1 MFSAVGVLPG
11 CPRKKTKTGKKCGLV
26 KSYKVG
32 LAAAAAAAVGWIS
45 LLAADAD
52 YFKLP
57 MQDLQKHDFKILNS
71 ACSFKGLLQIVTLRP
86 AAA

>member
-1 MFSAVGVLPG
+1 MSP
-11 CPRKKTKTGKKCGLV
+11 KKTKTGKKCGLV

-32 LAAAAAAAVGWIS
+32 LAAAAAAAVGRIS
-45 LLAADAD
+45 LLAVDAD
-52 YFKLP
+52 YFKLQ

>member
-32 LAAAAAAAVGWIS
+32 LAAAAAVGWIS
-45 LLAADAD
+45 LLAVDAD
-52 YFKLP
+52 YFKLQ
-57 MQDLQKHDFKILNS
+57 MQDFKILNS
-71 ACSFKGLLQIVTLRP
+71 TCSFKGLLQIVTLRP

>member
-1 MFSAVGVLPG
+1 M
-11 CPRKKTKTGKKCGLV
+11 

-32 LAAAAAAAVGWIS
+32 LAAAAAVGWIS
-45 LLAADAD
+45 LLAVDAD
-52 YFKLP
+52 YFKLQ